1 MTALGRPHLISQ
13 VLPSPFSIC
22 ERGAKLWPDEGT
34 AITVALATFN
44 CFASVKMALFLYFF
58 VPHLSRSLALIHS
71 IPFLPITANP
81 PARTTIMR
89 FHLQH
94 GPHFPLAE
102 GTVQHPRWSN
112 VLLQMVLLLYN
123 IFKKLQ
129 EHELYFKQLKLTSY
143 FILFY
148 LFLYLIFGF
157 VLLYCILFYNF
168 I

>member
-22 ERGAKLWPDEGT
+22 ERGAKPWLDEGK

-44 CFASVKMALFLYFF
+44 CFASVKMALFLFFF

-89 FHLQH
+89 LHLQH
-94 GPHFPLAE
+94 GPHFALAE
-102 GTVQHPRWSN
+102 GTGAASMLLCCFVATVAVNGSFALQH
-112 VLLQMVLLLYN
+112 
-123 IFKKLQ
+123 FQ
-129 EHELYFKQLKLTSY
+129 EDIGT
-143 FILFY
+143 
-148 LFLYLIFGF
+148 
-157 VLLYCILFYNF
+157 
-168 I
+168 

>member
-22 ERGAKLWPDEGT
+22 ERGAKPWPDEGT

-44 CFASVKMALFLYFF
+44 CFASVKMALFLFFF

-89 FHLQH
+89 LHLQH
-94 GPHFPLAE
+94 GPHFLLTE
-102 GTVQHPRWSN
+102 GTGAASMLLCCFVSTFVAIQHFQEDIGTWS
-112 VLLQMVLLLYN
+112 
-123 IFKKLQ
+123 I
-129 EHELYFKQLKLTSY
+129 LYFEQLRKVYSY
-143 FILFY
+143 IFCFVLFY
-148 LFLYLIFGF
+148 FYF
-157 VLLYCILFYNF
+157 VLSP
-168 I
+168 

>member
-1 MTALGRPHLISQ
+1 MTALGRSHLISQ
-13 VLPSPFSIC
+13 VLPSPFSIY
-22 ERGAKLWPDEGT
+22 ERGAKPWPDEGT

-44 CFASVKMALFLYFF
+44 CFASVKMALFLFFF

-94 GPHFPLAE
+94 GLHFSLAE

-129 EHELYFKQLKLTSY
+129 EHEVYIKQLKLTSY
-143 FILFY
+143 FILFVS
-148 LFLYLIFGF
+148 LFNFWFCFVVLHF
-157 VLLYCILFYNF
+157 VL
-168 I
+168 